1 MLKLGV
7 NIDHIATLREARKEA
22 FPDPLLAAK
31 EALAGGADG
40 IVCHLREDRRHIQEQ
55 DVLGLKKMKVRL
67 DLEMAPTAAMLAF
80 ALKIKPE
87 MVTLVPEKRVEITTE
102 GGLDV
107 VKYSRKLKPMVLALR
122 RAKILVSL
130 FVDPEPKQIAEA
142 AAVGADFIELHTGRY
157 AQSSYVKGR
166 SAGLKKELAQ
176 LKKAA
181 GQAVKLGLLVNAGHG
196 LDYENVGAIAGIEG
210 LKELNIGFSII
221 ARALTVGLKR
231 ATAEMKEIIK

>member
-40 IVCHLREDRRHIQEQ
+40 IVCHLREDRRHIQER

-67 DLEMAPTAAMLAF
+67 DLEMAPTAVMQAF

-107 VKYSRKLKPMVLALR
+107 VRYSRKLKPMVRSLR
-122 RAKILVSL
+122 QAGIKVSL

-142 AAVGADFIELHTGRY
+142 AAVGADFVELHTGRY
-157 AQSSYVKGR
+157 ARTGQ
-166 SAGLKKELAQ
+166 KKELGQ
-176 LKKAA
+176 LIKAA
-181 GQAVKLGLLVNAGHG
+181 AQAIELGLSVNAGHG
-196 LDYENVGAIAGIEG
+196 LDYQNVRAIAGIDG

-221 ARALTVGLKR
+221 ARALAVGLKK
-231 ATAEMKEIIK
+231 ATEEMKACLPAGREAIK

>member
-40 IVCHLREDRRHIQEQ
+40 IVCHLREDRRHIQER

-166 SAGLKKELAQ
+166 LAGLKKELAQ
-176 LKKAA
+176 LKKVAA
-181 GQAVKLGLLVNAGHG
+181 QAVKLGLLVNAGHG
-196 LDYENVGAIAGIEG
+196 LDYKNVQAIAEIAGI
-210 LKELNIGFSII
+210 KELNIGFSII